1 MPSSACLRSLVITCM
16 CLLPVTQSMAQEPS
30 IDPEASEAVVERILA
45 LFERTQPD
53 MEIAHIGPAP
63 IEGLYQIR
71 TRGMSHIFVT
81 EDADFLLS
89 GDLYEARSQG
99 LVNRSDAQRNED
111 RINRLASVS
120 EDDMIIFEPDEETRA
135 TLTVFTDLDC
145 PYCRQLH
152 GDIDEL
158 NDMGIRVRYLAFPRQ
173 GMNSETAGKMQH
185 TWCAENPA
193 VTLTTAKRGG
203 QVEEADCDDPVAE
216 QYRLGQEL
224 GVQGTPALVLEDG
237 YMVNGYV
244 PAEQLRM
251 YLLES
256 DSP

>member
-1 MPSSACLRSLVITCM
+1 MPSSACLRSLIFTCM
-16 CLLPVTQSMAQEPS
+16 CLLPISQSMAQEPT
-30 IDPEASEAVVERILA
+30 IDPEASDEVVQRILA

-53 MEIAHIGPAP
+53 MPIAHIGPSP
-63 IEGLYQIR
+63 IDGLYQVR

-81 EDADFLLS
+81 EDAGFLLS

-99 LVNRSDAQRNED
+99 LVNRSESQRNED
-111 RINRLASVS
+111 RISRLASVS
-120 EDDMIIFEPDEETRA
+120 EDDMIIFEPEEETRA

-173 GMNSETAGKMQH
+173 GMDSETAGKMQN
-185 TWCAENPA
+185 TWCAENPEVA
-193 VTLTTAKRGG
+193 LTTAKRGG
-203 QVEEADCDDPVAE
+203 QVDEADCDDPVAE